1 VTLSRK
7 TSHRGSNERRND
19 EVSKD
24 GSYYW
29 CWFSMLAIV
38 VLQNQS
44 FWHIRFLWLIGNKLT
59 VIEGITVAILVKRG
73 AKKTK
78 VNRKKT

>member
-1 VTLSRK
+1 
-7 TSHRGSNERRND
+7 
-19 EVSKD
+19 
-24 GSYYW
+24 
-29 CWFSMLAIV
+29 MLAIV

-73 AKKTK
+73 AKKQK
-78 VNRKKT
+78 